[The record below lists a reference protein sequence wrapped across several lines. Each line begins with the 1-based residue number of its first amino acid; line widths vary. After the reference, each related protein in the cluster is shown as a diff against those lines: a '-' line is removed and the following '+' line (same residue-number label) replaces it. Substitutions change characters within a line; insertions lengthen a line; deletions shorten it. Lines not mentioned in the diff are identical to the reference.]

1 MSEFE
6 SQWQRTYAEGAASRL
21 PVFAD
26 VDVVVVGGGAAG
38 VAAAETL
45 GRKGRS
51 VLLIERYGFCGG
63 GAVAGLSGT
72 ICGMFLSTEND
83 KATPE
88 QVTFGWAEKFR
99 AALASRNGVSGPQ
112 RYGKTF
118 TVTHDPL
125 VWREVADGFLRNAGV
140 QILYHSQV
148 VGVLMEGDAFE
159 GVIVNSK
166 SGLAQ
171 VRAKRI
177 IDASG
182 DGDVIHRAGF
192 KTTKGNNG
200 AIQNPTMIFRMGGID
215 VDRFCEYWGE
225 DTISPQ
231 KVIDQLIAADP
242 EGGRLPRKKIWIF
255 PTTRPGELMVNAT
268 RILGFDGRDLDVTN
282 PVDHSEGELVAR
294 LQVREYA
301 DFLRRHIPGCEKG
314 YVNDTGV
321 EIGIRQT
328 RTVTGIETLTNEV
341 VLGRAK
347 SPNAIARSPWPIEL
361 HAGTK
366 PKVEWLFDDTY
377 EIPYGTLVPFQGEN
391 IIVAGR
397 CLSAEH
403 EALASARVT
412 AQCFGYG
419 HAAALAADLSIKEN
433 IAIREIQGA
442 DIRTL
447 LNQEGARL

>member
-1 MSEFE
+1 M
-6 SQWQRTYAEGAASRL
+6 
-21 PVFAD
+21 
-26 VDVVVVGGGAAG
+26 
-38 VAAAETL
+38 
-45 GRKGRS
+45 
-51 VLLIERYGFCGG
+51 
-63 GAVAGLSGT
+63 
-72 ICGMFLSTEND
+72 
-83 KATPE
+83 
-88 QVTFGWAEKFR
+88 TFGWAEKFR
-99 AALASRNGVSGPQ
+99 AALESRNGVSGPQ
-112 RYGKTF
+112 RYGKTY

-125 VWREVADGFLRNAGV
+125 VWREVADGFLREAGV

-148 VGVLMEGDAFE
+148 VGVLMDGDAFG
-159 GVIVNSK
+159 GVVVNSK

-171 VRAKRI
+171 IRGKRI

-192 KTTKGNNG
+192 ATTKGNNG

-231 KVIDQLIAADP
+231 KVIDQLIAADN
-242 EGGRLPRKKIWIF
+242 EGKRLPRKKIWIF
-255 PTTRPGELMVNAT
+255 PTTRPGELMINAT

-301 DFLRRHIPGCEKG
+301 NFLRRHIPGCEEG

-328 RTVTGIETLTNEV
+328 RTVTGIATLSNED
-341 VLGRAK
+341 VLGRTK
-347 SPNAIARSPWPIEL
+347 SRDAIAASPWPIEL
-361 HAGTK
+361 HSGTK

-377 EIPYGTLVPFQGEN
+377 EIPYGTLVPVQGEN

-419 HAAALAADLSIKEN
+419 HAAALATDLSINEG
-433 IAIREIQGA
+433 IAIRDIKGT
-442 DIRTL
+442 DIRLL
-447 LNQEGARL
+447 LNQEDARL